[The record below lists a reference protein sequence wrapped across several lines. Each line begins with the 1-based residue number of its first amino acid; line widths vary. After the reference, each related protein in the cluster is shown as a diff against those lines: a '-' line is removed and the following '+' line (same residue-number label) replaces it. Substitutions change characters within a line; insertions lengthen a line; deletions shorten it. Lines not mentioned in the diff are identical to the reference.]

1 VESRGNSPATLHER
15 TNQLTRL
22 ILAAAI
28 AAAAACTAL
37 APAPATAS
45 PSDREP
51 ELYTAAVP
59 TGGLD
64 LSTSEGQRLAK
75 RAAAIAASACGG
87 GPTYGSAD
95 QAAVT
100 DCRLG
105 FVQAFRAALSERAGG
120 GRSASR

>member
-1 VESRGNSPATLHER
+1 M
-15 TNQLTRL
+15 TRL
-22 ILAAAI
+22 IFVAAI

-51 ELYTAAVP
+51 ELYTASVP

-64 LSTSEGQRLAK
+64 LSTPEGQRRLAK
-75 RAAAIAASACGG
+75 RAAAIGASICGG

-105 FVQAFRAALSERAGG
+105 FVHAFRAALSERSGG
-120 GRSASR
+120 GRSQSR